1 MINRFTIPFIGSL
14 IFTLLFAVSCKK
26 DKQSV
31 DFHFDYFPINKG
43 HFVTYSSHEV
53 YTDTNEI
60 ITSYRYDYFIK
71 ALIGD
76 TFVDNEGRIAR
87 RYERYTSDFQTGPW
101 VLRDIW
107 TVYLNGNK
115 LELIEENNRI
125 IKLVLAPSKLKEWN
139 TNAYTTLPE
148 LNCYYTN
155 IHVPYSLNALDY
167 DSTVTVEQENTHNLI
182 QYKRKFERYAKDV
195 GLVYKHF
202 KDFEIKNF
210 DSTTV
215 FKGVEQVL
223 KAVDYGE
230 Q

>member
-1 MINRFTIPFIGSL
+1 MTHRFITPF
-14 IFTLLFAVSCKK
+14 LFLVAIVFLTVVSCKK
-26 DKQSV
+26 DTAPV
-31 DFHFDYFPINKG
+31 DFHFDYFPIQKG

-71 ALIGD
+71 ALVGD
-76 TFVDNEGRIAR
+76 TFIDNEGRIAR
-87 RYERYTSDFQTGPW
+87 RYERYTSDFQNGPW

-125 IKLVLAPSKLKEWN
+125 IKLVLAPSKIKEWN
-139 TNAYTTLPE
+139 AHAYTTLPE

-155 IHVPYSLNALDY
+155 IHLPFSLNAIDY
-167 DSTVTVEQENTHNLI
+167 DSTVTVEQENTFNLI
-182 QYKRKFERYAKDV
+182 QYKRKFERYAKGV
-195 GLVYKHF
+195 GLVHKHF

-210 DSTTV
+210 DSTV
-215 FKGVEQVL
+215 VYKGVEQIL
-223 KAVDYGE
+223 KAVDYGVE
-230 Q
+230 